1 MNSSSLCHFVSVLV
15 RRIDLIEDELLN
27 QQCVDSS
34 PGSTTDAR
42 NTSLMRITS
51 IVNQWTTVKE
61 DAENNGNA
69 EVLVNETDL
78 KKLLDCC
85 HKFSK

>member
-1 MNSSSLCHFVSVLV
+1 
-15 RRIDLIEDELLN
+15 
-27 QQCVDSS
+27 
-34 PGSTTDAR
+34 
-42 NTSLMRITS
+42 MRITS
-51 IVNQWTTVKE
+51 IVNQWTTVEE

-69 EVLVNETDL
+69 EVLVSETDL